1 VYFKLK
7 IRKKLYHKLEKIM
20 NKDQLV
26 SKVANE
32 HGITKSQAYDIVESI
47 FNNISEVL
55 LKEEKVNIIGF
66 GKFYIQTRK
75 SRKGRNPQT
84 GASIMLPEC
93 RIPIFKV
100 GKKLKEKFK

>member
-1 VYFKLK
+1 
-7 IRKKLYHKLEKIM
+7 M

-26 SKVANE
+26 SKVAHEN
-32 HGITKSQAYDIVESI
+32 GIAKSQAYDIIESI
-47 FNNISEVL
+47 FSNISEVL

-75 SRKGRNPQT
+75 SRIGRNPQT
-84 GASIMLPEC
+84 GASIMLPKSK
-93 RIPIFKV
+93 IPVFKV